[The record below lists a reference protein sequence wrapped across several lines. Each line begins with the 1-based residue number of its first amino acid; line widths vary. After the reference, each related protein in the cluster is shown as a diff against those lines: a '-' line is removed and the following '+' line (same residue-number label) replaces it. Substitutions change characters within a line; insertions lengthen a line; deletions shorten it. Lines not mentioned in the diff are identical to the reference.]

1 MPTPS
6 EIRAQLEAKVE
17 AEKRDETIKAQ
28 EFMQKTGSASN
39 QRARGKNSIIICIY
53 VISSISYYWFSIH
66 PHI

>member
-39 QRARGKNSIIICIY
+39 QRARGTNYDVMISLRY
-53 VISSISYYWFSIH
+53 VIEML
-66 PHI
+66 

>member
-39 QRARGKNSIIICIY
+39 QRARGKNYDDMILR
-53 VISSISYYWFSIH
+53 
-66 PHI
+66 